1 MPSEWTSRASTQI
14 QTESGVSASL
24 PAPSAL
30 TPGFSVVAGAGR
42 GAEEG
47 RENAC
52 AQRERRERVCSR
64 SAQGSVWGQNVSTCS
79 IDVSVTE
86 PSSWTEHSWVKIPP

>member
-14 QTESGVSASL
+14 QTESEVSASL

-47 RENAC
+47 RENGC
-52 AQRERRERVCSR
+52 AQREQGTCVQPLGTGVCL
-64 SAQGSVWGQNVSTCS
+64 GSECFHV
-79 IDVSVTE
+79 
-86 PSSWTEHSWVKIPP
+86 